1 MSLLADFHN
10 HLNEYTKEDLI
21 LGIMEID
28 FRKRILMKLPI
39 IKYNRMCDEAVKVS
53 NQAQEY
59 MNEKKFTL
67 ASEYF
72 KKSQKIFEDANK
84 FIDRINNGNNLP

>member
-59 MNEKKFTL
+59 MNEKKITL

-84 FIDRINNGNNLP
+84 FIDKENK

>member
-10 HLNEYTKEDLI
+10 DLNKYTKEDLI
-21 LGIMEID
+21 LAIMEID
-28 FRKRILMKLPI
+28 FRKRILMKLPL

-59 MNEKKFTL
+59 MNKNQFAL
-67 ASEYF
+67 SNEYF

-84 FIDRINNGNNLP
+84 FIDRSNNGNNLP

>member
-1 MSLLADFHN
+1 MSMPIDLDEKLKK
-10 HLNEYTKEDLI
+10 YTKEELI
-21 LGIMEID
+21 LGIKQID
-28 FRKRILMKLPI
+28 YKGYILIKLPL

-84 FIDRINNGNNLP
+84 FIDKESK